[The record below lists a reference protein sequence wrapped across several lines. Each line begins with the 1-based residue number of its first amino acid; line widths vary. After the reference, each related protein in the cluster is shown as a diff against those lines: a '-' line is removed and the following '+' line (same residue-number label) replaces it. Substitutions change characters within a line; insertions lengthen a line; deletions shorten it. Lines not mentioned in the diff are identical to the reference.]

1 MLFYGEPPNID
12 IYVHPNYVGIG
23 KLFFLPWLHIT
34 QIFLF
39 NEWIAETFRTS
50 YRMREVKNGR
60 KTKRHIETVWNSFA
74 ALKNL
79 GRKNDAA
86 EKLLE
91 WLSKLKRILEILPL
105 PIVLQIAW
113 MHFAFHKTEQ
123 RVTIYD
129 NAKFFSSKTTKR
141 AIWSWYSD
149 PWWLGICGC
158 VSVILVFEY
167 ITRWLAI
174 HHF

>member
-1 MLFYGEPPNID
+1 MREFWIFPDFGFAILY
-12 IYVHPNYVGIG
+12 
-23 KLFFLPWLHIT
+23 LIT
-34 QIFLF
+34 NECYFIIMQIIIF
-39 NEWIAETFRTS
+39 NEWIAETFQTS
-50 YRMREVKNGR
+50 YRMPLGEDGKCALEVKNGR
-60 KTKRHIETVWNSFA
+60 KTKWLIKAVWNSFA

-141 AIWSWYSD
+141 AIWSWYSY
-149 PWWLGICGC
+149 PWWLGIWC
-158 VSVILVFEY
+158 VSLPIW
-167 ITRWLAI
+167 IN
-174 HHF
+174 H